1 MASRRRRLNYHWRLF
16 IPIVL
21 ILWIIIGVTMAF
33 QFRRERTTRADT
45 IRSQLLFINSSIID
59 AYEDGLN
66 PDPFLDFIT
75 DYYEDNIYDEILVSV
90 YDIQGDSLLVNIG
103 KPLPND
109 STVPN
114 TAGGVGI
121 DAAHLDATL
130 SEAAARD
137 EMFYYSVETTKNGNV
152 RSIIAM
158 PYSVSLADTL
168 AAEPE
173 MWIITIILTLLAT
186 FIAYLATHYLSRNIR
201 LLRDFTNHAAT
212 ASAEEFLNET
222 HFPADELGD
231 ISRQIVNIYN
241 KRAQALKDLEYE
253 HRMALKATKEKS
265 RIKRELT
272 NNINHELKTPIG
284 IIKWYLD
291 TILENPDMS
300 DQQRTSFLQKASANV
315 DRLCSMLNDVSTI
328 TRLEDGGKSIPT
340 ETVDFHELMYTV
352 ADEIRESGM
361 LNGMKF
367 TYNLPFDCYVNG
379 NVGLLNGMI
388 LNLAKNA
395 VNYSK
400 GTEMGL
406 KLVAENQRYYTFS
419 FYDNGVGVDDKHL
432 PYLFDRFYRVDT
444 GRSRKVGGTGL
455 GLSIV
460 KSTVISLGGTIS
472 VNNRAEGGLEF
483 MFTLPKASNKS

>member
-1 MASRRRRLNYHWRLF
+1 MDLKKRRLNYHWRLF

-21 ILWIIIGVTMAF
+21 ILWTIIAVTMAF
-33 QFRRERTTRADT
+33 QFRRERIARAEE
-45 IRSQLLFINSSIID
+45 IKSQLMFINSRIID
-59 AYEDGLN
+59 SYEDGLI
-66 PDPFLDFIT
+66 PESFLDFIGT
-75 DYYEDNIYDEILVSV
+75 YYDDNIFHDILVSV
-90 YDIQGDSLLVNIG
+90 YDIEGDSLLLNVGN
-103 KPLPND
+103 PLPNSD
-109 STVPN
+109 SVPN
-114 TAGGVGI
+114 TARGVGV

-130 SEAAARD
+130 REAASES
-137 EMFYYSVETTKNGNV
+137 EMFYYSVDTTKDGKV

-173 MWIITIILTLLAT
+173 MWFVTIILTLIAT
-186 FIAYLATHYLSRNIR
+186 FIAYWTTRYLSRNIR

-212 ASAEEFLNET
+212 ASAEDFLYET
-222 HFPADELGD
+222 RFPADELGD

-241 KRAQALKDLEYE
+241 KRAQAVKDLEYE
-253 HRMALKATKEKS
+253 HRMALKATKEKT

-284 IIKWYLD
+284 IIKGYID

-300 DQQRTSFLQKASANV
+300 DEQRMTFLKKASANV

-328 TRLEDGGKSIPT
+328 TRLEDGSDSIPT

-352 ADEIRESGM
+352 ADEIRESGILKDM
-361 LNGMKF
+361 TFN
-367 TYNLPFDCYVNG
+367 YDLPFDCYVKG

-395 VNYSK
+395 VNYSR
-400 GTEMGL
+400 GTEVGL
-406 KLVAENQRYYTFS
+406 KMVSESKNYYTFS
-419 FYDNGVGVDDKHL
+419 FYDNGVGVEDKHL
-432 PYLFDRFYRVDT
+432 PYLFDRFYRIDT

-455 GLSIV
+455 GLPIV
-460 KSTVISLGGTIS
+460 KSTVVGLGGTIS
-472 VNNRAEGGLEF
+472 VQNRPEGGLEF
-483 MFTLPKASNKS
+483 MFTLPKAPSES